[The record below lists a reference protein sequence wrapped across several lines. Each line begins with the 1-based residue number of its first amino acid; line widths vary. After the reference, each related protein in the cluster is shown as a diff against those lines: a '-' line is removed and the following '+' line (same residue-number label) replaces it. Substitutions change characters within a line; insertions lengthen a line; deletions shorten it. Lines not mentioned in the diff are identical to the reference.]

1 MRDTGVDKD
10 GKRRGLSRKGVLKK
24 TISSLT
30 VSPTSSLDSAQLLV
44 GVLFFKK
51 KTPIIIKKKIGTNNY
66 K

>member
-1 MRDTGVDKD
+1 MRDSGVDKD

-30 VSPTSSLDSAQLLV
+30 VSPTSSLGSAQLLV

-51 KTPIIIKKKIGTNNY
+51 KTPIII
-66 K
+66 